1 MSKTI
6 ITSDSTADLDY
17 LFAERNIPVMPLTV
31 LLGER
36 EGLDGVEITPKDIY
50 EYFDKTRTTPKTAAV
65 TPERYYE
72 FFKKYTDEGCEIVH
86 FTISSDMSSCYDNAV
101 QAARQCGGV
110 YVIDSLNLSTG
121 IGLQVLYADDLAK
134 EGLNAKTIAEKV
146 NARRAAVQASFVVD
160 TMSFLYRGG
169 RCSGIS
175 AFVASVLKI
184 HPSIFVTGGKM
195 VVGKKYM
202 GTTDK
207 AIMKYVSD
215 TMAAFTHPDKK
226 YFFVTHSSASPQ
238 TVEKVKEAVRAVYPD
253 ANIIETVA
261 ALPSRR
267 TAVKARWAY
276 CTITT
281 RNDIF
286 RADYHGSL

>member
-169 RCSGIS
+169 RCSGRS

-261 ALPSRR
+261 GSTVTSHCGKGTLGIL
-267 TAVKARWAY
+267 Y
-276 CTITT
+276 Y
-281 RNDIF
+281 ND
-286 RADYHGSL
+286 AE

>member
-1 MSKTI
+1 M
-6 ITSDSTADLDY
+6 
-17 LFAERNIPVMPLTV
+17 
-31 LLGER
+31 
-36 EGLDGVEITPKDIY
+36 
-50 EYFDKTRTTPKTAAV
+50 
-65 TPERYYE
+65 
-72 FFKKYTDEGCEIVH
+72 
-86 FTISSDMSSCYDNAV
+86 
-101 QAARQCGGV
+101 
-110 YVIDSLNLSTG
+110 
-121 IGLQVLYADDLAK
+121 
-134 EGLNAKTIAEKV
+134 

-261 ALPSRR
+261 GSTVTSHCGKGTLGIL
-267 TAVKARWAY
+267 Y
-276 CTITT
+276 Y
-281 RNDIF
+281 ND
-286 RADYHGSL
+286 AE